1 MQRMNDKEL
10 RRGKREKH
18 KIENKQEKVTQ
29 YILNK
34 SDNKQ
39 DKIAS

>member
-1 MQRMNDKEL
+1 MQGMNDKEL
-10 RRGKREKH
+10 RGKLEKH

-34 SDNKQ
+34 SDNKP